1 MSCES
6 VYCISGTNSSYDG
19 SYSTGNTLHNGYV
32 YYTGDTTPTYFI
44 FYSTGGT
51 ESNWCLSTALDGPC
65 LLFGKSPCV
74 SDCPDL
80 CTEFFSSGTCPTP
93 TPSTT
98 PICDVDFTAIL
109 ECSISPTPTVTPTVT
124 PSVTPTVTPTP
135 SDVCGG
141 TGIVVSAIT
150 YTPTPTPTIS
160 LTPTMTPDVTRPC
173 SFSGSVEFNTLDD
186 YIRCANS
193 KKFRDCSNGFLY
205 HSSELILD
213 EFNEPIQIGYVYK
226 ATINEVS
233 VCVVYDGLVDNISG
247 ADDILIIE
255 NIGLEIDNG
264 CNNCVVIPTQTPTP
278 TPSTTP
284 SVILNNYFATSN
296 CAPGAG
302 VIQAPEDAEYL
313 SNWNTDDGGCWKIL
327 NETTDDANLTATT
340 EGCDGC
346 CLEWFIDTSY
356 DTNPEH
362 NYTIEYTDCEQGERT
377 LTINADTQITI
388 CSKTMPIA
396 SESNNPGF
404 DPSFIE
410 IDWTQQYCS

>member
-1 MSCES
+1 M
-6 VYCISGTNSSYDG
+6 
-19 SYSTGNTLHNGYV
+19 
-32 YYTGDTTPTYFI
+32 
-44 FYSTGGT
+44 
-51 ESNWCLSTALDGPC
+51 
-65 LLFGKSPCV
+65 
-74 SDCPDL
+74 
-80 CTEFFSSGTCPTP
+80 
-93 TPSTT
+93 
-98 PICDVDFTAIL
+98 
-109 ECSISPTPTVTPTVT
+109 
-124 PSVTPTVTPTP
+124 
-135 SDVCGG
+135 
-141 TGIVVSAIT
+141 
-150 YTPTPTPTIS
+150 
-160 LTPTMTPDVTRPC
+160 
-173 SFSGSVEFNTLDD
+173 DD

-313 SNWNTDDGGCWKIL
+313 SNWNTDDGGCSRKIL